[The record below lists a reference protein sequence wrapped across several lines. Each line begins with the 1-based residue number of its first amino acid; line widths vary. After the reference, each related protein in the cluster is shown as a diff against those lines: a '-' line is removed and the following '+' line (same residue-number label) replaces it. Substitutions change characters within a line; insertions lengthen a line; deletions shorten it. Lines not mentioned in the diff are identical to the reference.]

1 MASPARASSM
11 PMTFLG
17 QPLRP
22 TTAWRIAIVLVAAL
36 GLHAWGLYE
45 VAAGL
50 NTLKPED
57 TTQRTLAVSLI
68 TLPAPPAAAAPAA
81 APPRLPRPPR
91 PRSASAPSLPPAV
104 PTPAPAPT
112 PAPVE
117 PEPPPPEEPVPQ
129 SPVEPPAPPPV
140 PEPPRLPPGVEDV
153 PKSGRIAYHTTYSRM
168 RGIRAM
174 TFVDWNV
181 DVARGRYDLWLRTV
195 DPAGLLDLKSSGS
208 LQAFGIAPEK
218 YVERIEIANREL
230 RAEFDWSARVVQFAG
245 RGAGQPA
252 GFLEG
257 VQDPL
262 SLQFHLPLL
271 AQAYPARFAPGADIS
286 FQVARR
292 GIETYIFRAEAFE
305 PVRIGDR
312 DVSAL
317 KLDRPPGPN
326 ATRRVEIWMAPEY
339 QWLPVRLRFTDT
351 NGEVWD
357 SVLAALPG
365 EEQPREP
372 IQQEI
377 VKP

>member
-1 MASPARASSM
+1 M
-11 PMTFLG
+11 PLTFLG
-17 QPLRP
+17 QPLRSAP
-22 TTAWRIAIVLVAAL
+22 AWRIGLVLATVL
-36 GLHAWGLYE
+36 GMHTCGLYE
-45 VAAGL
+45 VATGL

-57 TTQRTLAVSLI
+57 TTQTTLAVSLI
-68 TLPAPPAAAAPAA
+68 APPPPPPSAAPAPA
-81 APPRLPRPPR
+81 RPLR
-91 PRSASAPSLPPAV
+91 PRSEAAPSLPEPAA
-104 PTPAPAPT
+104 TTA
-112 PAPVE
+112 
-117 PEPPPPEEPVPQ
+117 PPPPE
-129 SPVEPPAPPPV
+129 PAPPPPPPPV
-140 PEPPRLPPGVEDV
+140 VESAPPPPPPAPTVAEPRLPPGVHEV
-153 PKSGRIAYHTTYSRM
+153 PKTGRIAYHTTYTRM

-181 DVARGRYDLWLRTV
+181 DAARGRYELWLRTV

-218 YVERIEIANREL
+218 YVERVEIANREL
-230 RAEFDWSARVVQFAG
+230 RAEFDWTSRVVSFAG

-271 AQAYPARFAPGADIS
+271 AQAYPWRFTPGADVS

-292 GIETYIFRAEAFE
+292 GIENYVFRAEAYE
-305 PVRIGDR
+305 PVRIGDK
-312 DVSAL
+312 DVRAL
-317 KLDRPPGPN
+317 KLDRPRGPDSS
-326 ATRRVEIWMAPEY
+326 RRIEIWMAPEY

-351 NGEVWD
+351 NDEVWD
-357 SVLAALPG
+357 SVLAAMPG

-372 IQQEI
+372 IQQEM